1 MGTRELVKSGK
12 LSVEAA
18 LTNFK
23 GLRKQG
29 QYVGDGIIRWLERR
43 KGIVVVEQPQ
53 QQPRKNKRQ
62 KRKEAPAE

>member
-12 LSVEAA
+12 LSVEDA

-29 QYVGDGIIRWLERR
+29 QHVGDDIIRWLERR
-43 KGIVVVEQPQ
+43 RGVVVVERPQ
-53 QQPRKNKRQ
+53 AKPAKNKR